1 MTDRAP
7 IWSELVGQDEAVNQV
22 ELAVRHRDQ
31 GVFHSWL
38 ITGPPGSGRS
48 NLAEAFAAALECPE
62 GGCGT
67 CKSCTLARVGT
78 HPDIRVLSTEKVQ
91 ISIAELRELVNSAS
105 YGASMGRFRIL
116 IIEDADR
123 MSATASNV
131 LLKSLE
137 EPPANTIWILCA
149 PSEADM
155 LPTIRSRVRRVG
167 LKVPAVADVA
177 KLLIDRDGIE
187 PKLALQV
194 AAEAQSHI
202 GMARRLATSSE
213 ARARRRETLAS
224 ALGIMNVTD
233 AIKASDLWLDL
244 AKKDAAALTKER
256 DEEERA
262 TLMHTMGLGPSD
274 PIPPALR
281 SEFKNLED
289 AQKRRATRSIRDGLD
304 RIFVD
309 LLALYR
315 DVLTVQLGG
324 GVDLVNEDLQREIGV
339 LAAKTTP
346 TSTITKLE
354 KIEQARERID
364 RNVRDHMVLD
374 ALASALRRE
383 Q

>member
-7 IWSELVGQDEAVNQV
+7 IWAELVGQDEAVNQV
-22 ELAVRHRDQ
+22 ELAVRNRDQ

-91 ISIAELRELVNSAS
+91 ISIAELRELVNSAA

-202 GMARRLATSSE
+202 GMARRLATSAE

-224 ALGIMNVTD
+224 ALGISNVTD

-324 GVDLVNEDLQREIGV
+324 GVDLVNEDLVREIGV
-339 LAAKTTP
+339 LASKTTP

-354 KIEQARERID
+354 KIEQARVRID

>member
-1 MTDRAP
+1 MTTRAP
-7 IWSELVGQDEAVNQV
+7 IWSELVGQDEAVDQV
-22 ELAVRHRDQ
+22 EMAVRHRDQ

-62 GGCGT
+62 NGCGS

-91 ISIAELRELVNSAS
+91 ISIAELRELVTSAA

-177 KLLIDRDGIE
+177 KLLIDRDGID

-224 ALGIMNVTD
+224 ALGISNVTD
-233 AIKASDLWLDL
+233 AVKASDLWLDL

-274 PIPPALR
+274 TIPPALR

-364 RNVRDHMVLD
+364 RNVRDHIVLD

>member
-1 MTDRAP
+1 
-7 IWSELVGQDEAVNQV
+7 
-22 ELAVRHRDQ
+22 
-31 GVFHSWL
+31 
-38 ITGPPGSGRS
+38 
-48 NLAEAFAAALECPE
+48 
-62 GGCGT
+62 
-67 CKSCTLARVGT
+67 
-78 HPDIRVLSTEKVQ
+78 
-91 ISIAELRELVNSAS
+91 
-105 YGASMGRFRIL
+105 
-116 IIEDADR
+116 
-123 MSATASNV
+123 
-131 LLKSLE
+131 
-137 EPPANTIWILCA
+137 
-149 PSEADM
+149 M

-202 GMARRLATSSE
+202 GMARGLATSSE

-324 GVDLVNEDLQREIGV
+324 GGALVNEDLQREIGV

>member
-1 MTDRAP
+1 MTQRAP

-22 ELAVRHRDQ
+22 EMAVRHRDD

-67 CKSCTLARVGT
+67 CKSCTLAKVGT

-91 ISIAELRELVNSAS
+91 ISIAELRDLVNSAA

-177 KLLIDRDGIE
+177 KLLIERDGIE
-187 PKLALQV
+187 PKLAHQV

-224 ALGIMNVTD
+224 ALGVVNVTD

-274 PIPPALR
+274 TIPPALR

-324 GVDLVNEDLQREIGV
+324 GVALVNEDLTREISE
-339 LAAKTTP
+339 LAGKTTP